1 MLSDESSDRVFKAL
15 AAPTRRAILDAL
27 KDRPQTTGE
36 LCARFPALDRCTVM
50 QHLKVLEAA
59 DLVIVKREG
68 RERWNHLNPLPIK
81 HIHDRWIGPYA
92 AQAVNLLDRLKA
104 DLEGDVP

>member
-1 MLSDESSDRVFKAL
+1 MSSDAQSDLVFKAL
-15 AAPTRRAILDAL
+15 SASTRREILDAL

-59 DLVIVKREG
+59 DLLIVKREG

-81 HIHDRWIGPYA
+81 HIHDRWIGPHA
-92 AQAVNLLDRLKA
+92 ARAVNLLDRLKT
-104 DLEGDVP
+104 DLED

>member
-1 MLSDESSDRVFKAL
+1 MSSNEENDRVFKAL
-15 AAPTRRAILDAL
+15 SASIRRDILDAL
-27 KDRPQTTGE
+27 KDKPQTTGQ

-50 QHLKVLEAA
+50 QHLKVLEGV

-81 HIHDRWIGPYA
+81 HIHDRWIGAYA
-92 AQAVNLLDRLKA
+92 ARAVEMLDRLKT
-104 DLEGDVP
+104 DLEG